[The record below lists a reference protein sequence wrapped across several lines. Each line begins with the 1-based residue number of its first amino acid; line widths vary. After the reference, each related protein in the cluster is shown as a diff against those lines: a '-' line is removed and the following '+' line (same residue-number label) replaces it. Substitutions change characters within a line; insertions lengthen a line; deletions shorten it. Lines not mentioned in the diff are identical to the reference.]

1 VLDRLSSLT
10 NTPVTN
16 TGSQIRITELMPG
29 DIATVRSV
37 FEGLSPR
44 SRYLRFHAARSH
56 LPSPVQR
63 RLADIRPGS
72 HEAFVAVL
80 GDRPIG
86 IARWIRDAADPRNA
100 EVAIEVIDAAQSRG
114 IGHQLAAHAA
124 RSARSARSAGVRF
137 FLAYIDEVRQDLRAR
152 TVACGATVDPCDP
165 SLLRL
170 PVRSLLDALEK
181 PSAAEVS
188 GRRDIAGYN
197 GDVLPCRSVH

>member
-1 VLDRLSSLT
+1 MLDRLSSLT
-10 NTPVTN
+10 NAPVTN

-124 RSARSARSAGVRF
+124 RSARSAGVRF
-137 FLAYIDEVRQDLRAR
+137 FLAYIDEVSQDLRAR
-152 TVACGATVDPCDP
+152 TLACGATVDPCDP

-170 PVRSLLDALEK
+170 PVCSLLDALEK
-181 PSAAEVS
+181 PSPAQC
-188 GRRDIAGYN
+188 RDGAI
-197 GDVLPCRSVH
+197 